1 MMFQVEWVQSAL
13 GRLATIWIDT
23 SPVSRKAIT
32 SAVTHIDYY
41 LRVAPERQ
49 GKSRE
54 QNRRTLFVAPLGIDF
69 QVEADDRKVIVLRV
83 WLARR
88 RES

>member
-1 MMFQVEWVQSAL
+1 MFQVEWVQSAL
-13 GRLATIWIDT
+13 DKLATIWT
-23 SPVSRKAIT
+23 EAGSVSREAIT
-32 SAVTHIDYY
+32 SVVGQIDKY
-41 LRVAPERQ
+41 LRFEPQAQ
-49 GKSRE
+49 GESRE

-88 RES
+88 RKP